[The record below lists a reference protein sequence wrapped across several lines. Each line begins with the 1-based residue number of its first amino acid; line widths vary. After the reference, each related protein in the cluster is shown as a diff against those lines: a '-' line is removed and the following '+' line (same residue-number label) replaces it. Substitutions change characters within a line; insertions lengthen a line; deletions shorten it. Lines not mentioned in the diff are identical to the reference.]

1 MILWRIDLPLFMM
14 PDVINI
20 LLADDYRS
28 YVEGLTALFQNDD
41 RIRFVGYVHSP
52 DQVAEAV
59 RNHHP
64 HIVLM
69 DYSFGENQADGI
81 ETAELILRE
90 FNGVKI
96 ILLTSYDDLPIVQM
110 ALSKGL
116 SGYLLKARSR
126 NEIKMAIEAVAAGL
140 EVVEGGMLRKIIDK
154 GSSKTRTEADK
165 NIEQAAP
172 LTPREL
178 EIALLVAEGLS
189 TQAMSERLFRSVNTI
204 DTHRKNIFSKLD
216 VHNVAE
222 LMNWLRSR
230 GLV

>member
-1 MILWRIDLPLFMM
+1 M
-14 PDVINI
+14 PDKINVV
-20 LLADDYRS
+20 LADDHRS
-28 YVEGLTALFQNDD
+28 YVEGLLALFQNDE
-41 RIRFVGYVHSP
+41 RIRFCGHVHVP
-52 DQVAEAV
+52 GEVAEAV
-59 RNHHP
+59 RQHQP
-64 HIVLM
+64 QVVLM
-69 DYSFGENQADGI
+69 DYSFGEGQPDGI
-81 ETAELILRE
+81 ETAEHLLQE
-90 FNGVKI
+90 YPKLKI
-96 ILLTSYDDLPIVQM
+96 ILLTSYDDVPIVQA

-126 NEIKMAIEAVAAGL
+126 SEIKTAIEAVAAGF
-140 EVVEGGMLRKIIDK
+140 EVVESGVLRKIIEKGPAKSRSETDLSTDK
-154 GSSKTRTEADK
+154 
-165 NIEQAAP
+165 AAP

-222 LMNWLRSR
+222 LMNWLRGR

>member
-1 MILWRIDLPLFMM
+1 MAMTNKITI
-14 PDVINI
+14 I
-20 LLADDYRS
+20 LADDHRS

-41 RIRFVGYVHSP
+41 RIHFAGHVHLP
-52 DQVAEAV
+52 AEVAGAV
-59 RNHHP
+59 RSHQP
-64 HIVLM
+64 DVVLM
-69 DYSFGENQADGI
+69 DYSFGEGQPDGV
-81 ETAELILRE
+81 ETAEQLLTE
-90 FNGVKI
+90 FPGLKI
-96 ILLTSYDDLPIVQM
+96 ILLTSYDDVPIVQA

-126 NEIKMAIEAVAAGL
+126 SEIKSAIETVAAGF
-140 EVVEGGMLRKIIDK
+140 EVVEAGMLRKIMEK
-154 GSSKTRTEADK
+154 GIPRSRSETDASTEK
-165 NIEQAAP
+165 AAP

-222 LMNWLRSR
+222 LINWLREK